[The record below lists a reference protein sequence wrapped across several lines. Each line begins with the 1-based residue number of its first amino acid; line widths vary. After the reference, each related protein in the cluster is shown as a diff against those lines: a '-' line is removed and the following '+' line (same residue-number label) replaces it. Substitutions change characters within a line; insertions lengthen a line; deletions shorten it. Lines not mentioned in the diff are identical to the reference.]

1 VITARLYTPDG
12 AQDIPDPAAVSDV
25 LSSGRLVWMD
35 LSDATDVDL
44 ETVAEEF
51 SLHPLAIE
59 DARHHQQRPK
69 IERYPTHAFVVA
81 YSKDL
86 SEVDIFIGPN
96 WIVTVSDG
104 APNAAFMAIVR
115 KRFERTRD
123 ASCSSGLL
131 LYTILDEL
139 VDGYFEILD
148 DAEQELERTEELIF
162 NPRPSEVDEVQA
174 ALLRMRRT
182 ALEFRRRIVP
192 LREVLSA
199 LLRKEVPWIDDV
211 VLVNLQDVF
220 DHVLRA
226 IDQVDTNREL
236 IGNAVDAH
244 LASVSNQLN
253 QVMKQMTAGGS
264 MVLGA
269 SLIAGIYGMN
279 FHSIPELSWTYGYPY
294 ALILMLVLS
303 LGLFVFFK
311 RRGWL

>member
-1 VITARLYTPDG
+1 VITARLYTPEG
-12 AQDIPDPAAVSDV
+12 VQDIADPAAVSDV
-25 LSSGRLVWMD
+25 VSAGRLVWMD
-35 LSDATDVDL
+35 LSDPADADL

-51 SLHPLAIE
+51 SLHQLAIE

-104 APNAAFMAIVR
+104 AANAAFMASVR
-115 KRFERTRD
+115 ARFERTRD
-123 ASCSSGLL
+123 TSYSSGLL

-148 DAEQELERTEELIF
+148 AAELELERTEELIF
-162 NPRPSEVDEVQA
+162 NPKPAEVDEIQA
-174 ALLRMRRT
+174 ALLRMRRK

-211 VLVNLQDVF
+211 VIVNLQDVF

-279 FHSIPELSWTYGYPY
+279 FHNIPELSWTYGYPY

-303 LGLFVFFK
+303 LALFAFFK

>member
-1 VITARLYTPDG
+1 MITARLYTPEG
-12 AQDIPDPAAVSDV
+12 VQDIADPAAVSDV
-25 LSSGRLVWMD
+25 VSAGRLVWMD
-35 LSDATDVDL
+35 LSDPADADL

-51 SLHPLAIE
+51 SLHQLAIE

-104 APNAAFMAIVR
+104 AANAAFMASVR
-115 KRFERTRD
+115 ARFERTRD
-123 ASCSSGLL
+123 TSYSSGLL

-148 DAEQELERTEELIF
+148 AAELELERTEELIF
-162 NPRPSEVDEVQA
+162 NPKPAEVDEIQA
-174 ALLRMRRT
+174 ALLRMRRK

-211 VLVNLQDVF
+211 VIVNLQDVF

-279 FHSIPELSWTYGYPY
+279 FHNIPELSWTYGYPY

-303 LGLFVFFK
+303 LALFAFFK